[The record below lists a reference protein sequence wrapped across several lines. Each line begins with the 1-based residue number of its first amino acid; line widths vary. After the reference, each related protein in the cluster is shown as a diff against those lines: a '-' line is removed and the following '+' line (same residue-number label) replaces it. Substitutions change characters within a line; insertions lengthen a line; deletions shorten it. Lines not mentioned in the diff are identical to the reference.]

1 MASTQRIGVLLEKY
15 QIHVS
20 SLWDYDWITLND
32 FTIHVW
38 KTDFAFLIF
47 RNDGKMLG
55 KRLQA
60 IGELLTYHGMV
71 LESKIND
78 SFQVMDE
85 EAGRLVTDFSK
96 LDGKIEN
103 PDEIY
108 EHQN

>member
-1 MASTQRIGVLLEKY
+1 MR
-15 QIHVS
+15 
-20 SLWDYDWITLND
+20 LWLNYLKWFLF
-32 FTIHVW
+32 FTIHVL

>member
-1 MASTQRIGVLLEKY
+1 MRLWLNYFKWFFGHS
-15 QIHVS
+15 HV
-20 SLWDYDWITLND
+20 
-32 FTIHVW
+32 
-38 KTDFAFLIF
+38 KTDFAFFTF

-85 EAGRLVTDFSK
+85 EAGKLVTDFSK

-103 PDEIY
+103 SDEIY

>member
-1 MASTQRIGVLLEKY
+1 MNYFKWFFGHSYV
-15 QIHVS
+15 
-20 SLWDYDWITLND
+20 
-32 FTIHVW
+32 
-38 KTDFAFLIF
+38 KTDFAFFTF

-85 EAGRLVTDFSK
+85 EAGKLVTDFSK

-103 PDEIY
+103 SDEIY